1 MDLILLQ
8 KMVDNISPFGLGFNP
23 YFNGS
28 NTSTWLEVTWIFCS
42 LDVSI
47 LILMDL
53 ILLPD
58 EELRNRFRKVGFNP
72 YFNGS
77 NTSTILRNYSYLF
90 LLQCFNPYFNGSNT
104 STILRNYSF
113 LFLLQCFNPYFNG
126 SNTSTLT
133 HIQKLWARIVVSI
146 LILMD
151 LILLLARP
159 IFRIRHH
166 NMFQSLF

>member
-8 KMVDNISPFGLGFNP
+8 KMGDNISPFGLGFNP

-77 NTSTILRNYSYLF
+77 NTSTRKTDFQNKTPQY
-90 LLQCFNPYFNGSNT
+90 
-104 STILRNYSF
+104 
-113 LFLLQCFNPYFNG
+113 
-126 SNTSTLT
+126 
-133 HIQKLWARIVVSI
+133 VSI

-151 LILLLARP
+151 LILLQYFADS
-159 IFRIRHH
+159 IKQTSTS
-166 NMFQSLF
+166 FQSLF

>member
-8 KMVDNISPFGLGFNP
+8 KMGDNISPFGLGFNP

-77 NTSTILRNYSYLF
+77 NTSTILRNYS
-90 LLQCFNPYFNGSNT
+90 
-104 STILRNYSF
+104 F

-151 LILLLARP
+151 LILLLYTVIIIIIITYLVSILILMDLILLQYFADS
-159 IFRIRHH
+159 IKQTSTS
-166 NMFQSLF
+166 FQSLF

>member
-1 MDLILLQ
+1 MSNV
-8 KMVDNISPFGLGFNP
+8 VDQLCFNP

-58 EELRNRFRKVGFNP
+58 EELRNRFRKVG
-72 YFNGS
+72 
-77 NTSTILRNYSYLF
+77 
-90 LLQCFNPYFNGSNT
+90 FNPYFNGSNT

>member
-8 KMVDNISPFGLGFNP
+8 KMGDNISPFGLGFNP

-77 NTSTILRNYSYLF
+77 YTEVMGENC
-90 LLQCFNPYFNGSNT
+90 CFNPYFNGSNT
-104 STILRNYSF
+104 STRKTDFQNKTPQY
-113 LFLLQCFNPYFNG
+113 
-126 SNTSTLT
+126 
-133 HIQKLWARIVVSI
+133 VSI

-151 LILLLARP
+151 LILLQYFADS
-159 IFRIRHH
+159 IKQTSTS
-166 NMFQSLF
+166 FQSLF

>member
-8 KMVDNISPFGLGFNP
+8 KMGDNISPFGLGFNP

-77 NTSTILRNYSYLF
+77 NTSTLYCHNYHNHNLS
-90 LLQCFNPYFNGSNT
+90 CFNPYFNGSNT
-104 STILRNYSF
+104 STVFCR
-113 LFLLQCFNPYFNG
+113 
-126 SNTSTLT
+126 
-133 HIQKLWARIVVSI
+133 
-146 LILMD
+146 
-151 LILLLARP
+151 
-159 IFRIRHH
+159 
-166 NMFQSLF
+166 

>member
-8 KMVDNISPFGLGFNP
+8 KMGDNISPFGLGFNP

-77 NTSTILRNYSYLF
+77 NTST
-90 LLQCFNPYFNGSNT
+90 
-104 STILRNYSF
+104 
-113 LFLLQCFNPYFNG
+113 
-126 SNTSTLT
+126 LT

-151 LILLLARP
+151 LILLQYFADS
-159 IFRIRHH
+159 IKQTSTS
-166 NMFQSLF
+166 FQSLF

>member
-8 KMVDNISPFGLGFNP
+8 KMGDNISPFGLGFNP

-77 NTSTILRNYSYLF
+77 NTSTRKTDFQN
-90 LLQCFNPYFNGSNT
+90 NT
-104 STILRNYSF
+104 PQY
-113 LFLLQCFNPYFNG
+113 
-126 SNTSTLT
+126 
-133 HIQKLWARIVVSI
+133 VSI

-151 LILLLARP
+151 LILLLYTVIIIIIITYLVSILILMDLILLQYFADS
-159 IFRIRHH
+159 IKQTSTS
-166 NMFQSLF
+166 FQSLF

>member
-8 KMVDNISPFGLGFNP
+8 KMGDNISPFGLGFNP

-53 ILLPD
+53 ILL
-58 EELRNRFRKVGFNP
+58 LYTVIIIIII
-72 YFNGS
+72 
-77 NTSTILRNYSYLF
+77 TYL
-90 LLQCFNPYFNGSNT
+90 
-104 STILRNYSF
+104 
-113 LFLLQCFNPYFNG
+113 
-126 SNTSTLT
+126 
-133 HIQKLWARIVVSI
+133 VSI

-151 LILLLARP
+151 LILLQYFADS
-159 IFRIRHH
+159 IKQTSTS
-166 NMFQSLF
+166 FQSLF

>member
-1 MDLILLQ
+1 
-8 KMVDNISPFGLGFNP
+8 
-23 YFNGS
+23 
-28 NTSTWLEVTWIFCS
+28 
-42 LDVSI
+42 
-47 LILMDL
+47 MDL

-58 EELRNRFRKVGFNP
+58 EELRNRFRKVG
-72 YFNGS
+72 
-77 NTSTILRNYSYLF
+77 
-90 LLQCFNPYFNGSNT
+90 FNPYFNGSNT

-151 LILLLARP
+151 LILLLYTVIIIIIITYLVSILILMDLILLQYFADS
-159 IFRIRHH
+159 IKQTSTS
-166 NMFQSLF
+166 FQSLF

>member
-1 MDLILLQ
+1 MDLILLLYLQ
-8 KMVDNISPFGLGFNP
+8 INKNKLKSSFNP

-77 NTSTILRNYSYLF
+77 NTSTILRNYS
-90 LLQCFNPYFNGSNT
+90 
-104 STILRNYSF
+104 F

-151 LILLLARP
+151 LILLQYFADS
-159 IFRIRHH
+159 IKQTSTS
-166 NMFQSLF
+166 FQSLF

>member
-8 KMVDNISPFGLGFNP
+8 KMGDNISPFGLGFNP

-58 EELRNRFRKVGFNP
+58 EELRNRFRKVG
-72 YFNGS
+72 
-77 NTSTILRNYSYLF
+77 
-90 LLQCFNPYFNGSNT
+90 FNPYFNGSNT

>member
-1 MDLILLQ
+1 MG
-8 KMVDNISPFGLGFNP
+8 DNISPFGLGFNP

-58 EELRNRFRKVGFNP
+58 EELRNRFRKVG
-72 YFNGS
+72 
-77 NTSTILRNYSYLF
+77 
-90 LLQCFNPYFNGSNT
+90 FNPYFNGSNT